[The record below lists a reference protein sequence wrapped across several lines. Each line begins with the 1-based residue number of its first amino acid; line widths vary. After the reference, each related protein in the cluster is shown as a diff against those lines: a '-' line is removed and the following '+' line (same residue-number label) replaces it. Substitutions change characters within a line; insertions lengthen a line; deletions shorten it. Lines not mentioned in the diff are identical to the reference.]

1 MWLWTQPLIADS
13 TGDLSR
19 ITGTCVSDR
28 RERERER
35 ERERAAILHN
45 TAVMAS
51 GNRERHRVL
60 SLKEESTSDR
70 TPGDTLPWNLS
81 KYQKVRRSK
90 SASAEVLDPAER
102 AVIRIA
108 GGLRLNVLLTLLSL
122 YIRGCMAR
130 LS

>member
-1 MWLWTQPLIADS
+1 
-13 TGDLSR
+13 
-19 ITGTCVSDR
+19 
-28 RERERER
+28 
-35 ERERAAILHN
+35 
-45 TAVMAS
+45 MAS
-51 GNRERHRVL
+51 GNRERHRML
-60 SLKEESTSDR
+60 SLKEEGTSDR

-108 GGLRLNVLLTLLSL
+108 GGLYVNVSLTFL
-122 YIRGCMAR
+122 YMAR